1 MKSVSAVPPLVLQP
15 RKLHFALPLLGVLVG
30 GWAWVLPLVRDPGLA
45 FPMWVLL
52 VSASLALLGFGVGHL
67 QRIVIYLDAPGT
79 RAEVVWEVQTL
90 IGTERQRFAVSDI
103 AEFGMHRQRVKRG
116 YAVRP
121 AILFKDEKR
130 APFPLLT
137 VSIPRERAVELRDTL
152 NAWLGICPATMDI
165 EIPEDEA

>member
-15 RKLHFALPLLGVLVG
+15 RKLHVALPLLGVLVG
-30 GWAWVLPLVRDPGLA
+30 GWVWVLPLVQDPGLA

-67 QRIVIYLDAPGT
+67 QRIVIQLDAP
-79 RAEVVWEVQTL
+79 RAEVVWEVHTL

-137 VSIPRERAVELRDTL
+137 VSIPGERAVELRDTL
-152 NAWLGICPATMDI
+152 NVWLGIDPAAVDI